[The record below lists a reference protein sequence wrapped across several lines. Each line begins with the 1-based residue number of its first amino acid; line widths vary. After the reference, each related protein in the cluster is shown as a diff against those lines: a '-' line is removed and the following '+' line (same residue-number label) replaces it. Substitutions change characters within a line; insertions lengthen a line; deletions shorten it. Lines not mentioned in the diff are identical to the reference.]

1 MARRKQIGAFFA
13 ALLAFCLWI
22 GGHYSPSRAV
32 EYIPGQANRIK
43 DLSQLNIS
51 EYGCPEKEL
60 LPTHPLAPPQPI
72 SKLKP
77 IPVGV
82 SIHINELPSI
92 SDTHNNFQLDGL
104 LTSTWCDPRIIS
116 DLPENEDKLVLFN
129 SAAEDWMGS
138 HWVPQLEFTNRVSE
152 AFYQTQTI
160 TLHRSGAVER
170 KARFEEGLGSE
181 FRLEKFPFDQQLLHL
196 YVQSFS
202 WDKTVLKL
210 VELGDVVSLSK
221 NSKLPEWKIKNL
233 GYVIR
238 NHDDPEQGSNEFSR
252 LSATITI
259 SRRSGHFIY
268 KIFLP
273 LGILT
278 FTSIFFL
285 AIPLEAFADRLAFI
299 SGLLFTTLAYQII
312 ITSSVPRVPY
322 LTLGDTYT
330 IFLFVFMVSEVFI
343 AYYIS
348 QTIAKEGAE
357 RVPTLERIMEIFLP
371 ATFLASQGLFAWIAL
386 S

>member
-1 MARRKQIGAFFA
+1 MARSKQIGMFIAS
-13 ALLAFCLWI
+13 LLAFCLCVV
-22 GGHYSPSRAV
+22 GHLPSRAI

-43 DLSQLNIS
+43 DLSQLNIA

-60 LPTHPLAPPQPI
+60 LPKSPLAPPQPI

-92 SDTHNNFQLDGL
+92 SDTYNKFQLDGL
-104 LTSTWCDPRIIS
+104 LTSTWCDPRTIS
-116 DLPENEDKLVLFN
+116 NIPEDQNTLVLFN
-129 SAAEDWMGS
+129 TAAEDWMGS

-160 TLHRSGAVER
+160 TLHRNGAVER

-202 WDKTVLKL
+202 WDKQIVKL

-233 GYVIR
+233 NYVIR

-252 LSATITI
+252 LSAAITI

-348 QTIAKEGAE
+348 QTIAKQGSEQ
-357 RVPTLERIMEIFLP
+357 VPTLERIMEVFLP
-371 ATFLASQGLFAWIAL
+371 TIFISSQALFAWIAL

>member
-1 MARRKQIGAFFA
+1 MARSKQIGVFIAS
-13 ALLAFCLWI
+13 LLAFCLCVV
-22 GGHYSPSRAV
+22 GHLPSRAI

-43 DLSQLNIS
+43 DLSQLNIA

-60 LPTHPLAPPQPI
+60 LPKSPLAPPQPI

-92 SDTHNNFQLDGL
+92 SDTYNKFQLDGL
-104 LTSTWCDPRIIS
+104 LTSTWCDPRTIS
-116 DLPENEDKLVLFN
+116 NIPEDQNTLVLFN
-129 SAAEDWMGS
+129 TAAEDWMGS

-160 TLHRSGAVER
+160 TLHRNGAVER

-202 WDKTVLKL
+202 WDKQVLKL

-233 GYVIR
+233 DYTIR

-259 SRRSGHFIY
+259 SRRSGHFVY

-348 QTIAKEGAE
+348 QTIANQGSEQA
-357 RVPTLERIMEIFLP
+357 PTLERIMEVFLP
-371 ATFLASQGLFAWIAL
+371 TIFISSQALFAWIAL
-386 S
+386 N

>member
-1 MARRKQIGAFFA
+1 MARSKQIGIFIA
-13 ALLAFCLWI
+13 ALLAVCLCA
-22 GGHYSPSRAV
+22 GGQPPTSAV

-43 DLSQLNIS
+43 DLSQLNIA

-60 LPTHPLAPPQPI
+60 LPNSPLAPPQPI

-92 SDTHNNFQLDGL
+92 SDTYNKFQIDGL
-104 LTSTWCDPRIIS
+104 LTSTWCDPRILS
-116 DLPENEDKLVLFN
+116 DIPEDQNKLVLFN
-129 SAAEDWMGS
+129 TAAEDWMGS

-160 TLHRSGAVER
+160 TLHRNGAVER

-181 FRLEKFPFDQQLLHL
+181 FRLEKFPFDQQLLRL

-202 WDKTVLKL
+202 WDKQVLKL

-233 GYVIR
+233 DYTIR

-259 SRRSGHFIY
+259 SRRSGHFVY

-348 QTIAKEGAE
+348 QTIANQGSEQ
-357 RVPTLERIMEIFLP
+357 VPTLERIMEVFLP
-371 ATFLASQGLFAWIAL
+371 TIFISSQALFAWIAL
-386 S
+386 N

>member
-1 MARRKQIGAFFA
+1 MARSKQIGVFIAS
-13 ALLAFCLWI
+13 LLAFCLCVV
-22 GGHYSPSRAV
+22 GHLPSRAI

-43 DLSQLNIS
+43 DLSQLNIA

-60 LPTHPLAPPQPI
+60 LPKSPLAPPQPI

-92 SDTHNNFQLDGL
+92 SDTYNKFQLDGL
-104 LTSTWCDPRIIS
+104 LTSTWCDPRTIS
-116 DLPENEDKLVLFN
+116 NIPEDQNTLVLFN
-129 SAAEDWMGS
+129 TAAEDWMGS

-160 TLHRSGAVER
+160 TLHRNGAVER

-202 WDKTVLKL
+202 WDKQVLKL

-233 GYVIR
+233 DYTIR

-259 SRRSGHFIY
+259 SRRSGHFVY

-348 QTIAKEGAE
+348 QTIANQGPEQ
-357 RVPTLERIMEIFLP
+357 VPTLERIMEVFLP
-371 ATFLASQGLFAWIAL
+371 TIFISSQALFAWIAL
-386 S
+386 N

>member
-1 MARRKQIGAFFA
+1 MARSKQIGIFIA
-13 ALLAFCLWI
+13 ALLAVCLCA
-22 GGHYSPSRAV
+22 GGQPPTSAV

-43 DLSQLNIS
+43 DLSQLNIA

-60 LPTHPLAPPQPI
+60 LPNSPLAPPQPI

-92 SDTHNNFQLDGL
+92 SDTYNKFQIDGL
-104 LTSTWCDPRIIS
+104 LTSTWCDPRILS
-116 DLPENEDKLVLFN
+116 DIPEDQNKLVLFN
-129 SAAEDWMGS
+129 TAAEDWMGS

-160 TLHRSGAVER
+160 TLHRNGAVER

-181 FRLEKFPFDQQLLHL
+181 FRLEKFPFDQQLLRL

-202 WDKTVLKL
+202 WDKQVLKL

-233 GYVIR
+233 DYTIR

-259 SRRSGHFIY
+259 SRRSGHFVY

-348 QTIAKEGAE
+348 QTIANQGPEQ
-357 RVPTLERIMEIFLP
+357 VPTLERIMEVFLP
-371 ATFLASQGLFAWIAL
+371 TIFISSQALFAWIAL
-386 S
+386 N

>member
-1 MARRKQIGAFFA
+1 MARSKHIGAFFA
-13 ALLAFCLWI
+13 ALLAVCLCA
-22 GGHYSPSRAV
+22 GGQPPTSAV

-43 DLSQLNIS
+43 DLSQLNIA

-60 LPTHPLAPPQPI
+60 LPKSPLAPPQPI

-92 SDTHNNFQLDGL
+92 SDTYNKFQIDGL
-104 LTSTWCDPRIIS
+104 LTSTWCDPRIIR
-116 DLPENEDKLVLFN
+116 DIPEDQNKLVLFN
-129 SAAEDWMGS
+129 TAAENWMGS

-160 TLHRSGAVER
+160 TLHRNGAVER

-202 WDKTVLKL
+202 WDKQVLKL

-233 GYVIR
+233 DYVIR

-252 LSATITI
+252 LSAAITI

-348 QTIAKEGAE
+348 QTIAKQGSEQ
-357 RVPTLERIMEIFLP
+357 VPTLERIMEVFLP
-371 ATFLASQGLFAWIAL
+371 TIFISSQALFVWIAL

>member
-1 MARRKQIGAFFA
+1 MARNKHIGAFLA
-13 ALLAFCLWI
+13 ALLAVCLCA
-22 GGHYSPSRAV
+22 GGQPPTSAV

-43 DLSQLNIS
+43 DLSQLNIA
-51 EYGCPEKEL
+51 EYGCPQIEL
-60 LPTHPLAPPQPI
+60 LPNSPLAPPQPI
-72 SKLKP
+72 SKIKP

-92 SDTHNNFQLDGL
+92 SDTYNKFQIDGL
-104 LTSTWCDPRIIS
+104 LTSTWCDPRILS
-116 DLPENEDKLVLFN
+116 DIPEDQNKLVLFN
-129 SAAEDWMGS
+129 TAAEDWMGS
-138 HWVPQLEFTNRVSE
+138 HWMPQLEFTNRVSE

-160 TLHRSGAVER
+160 TLYRNGAVER

-202 WDKTVLKL
+202 WDKQIVKL

-233 GYVIR
+233 DYVIR

-252 LSATITI
+252 LSAAITI

-348 QTIAKEGAE
+348 QTIAKQGSEQ
-357 RVPTLERIMEIFLP
+357 VPTLERIMEVFLP
-371 ATFLASQGLFAWIAL
+371 TIFISSQALFAWIAL

>member
-1 MARRKQIGAFFA
+1 MARSKQIGIFIA
-13 ALLAFCLWI
+13 ALLAVCLCA
-22 GGHYSPSRAV
+22 GGQPPTSAV

-43 DLSQLNIS
+43 DLSQLNIA

-60 LPTHPLAPPQPI
+60 LPNSPLAPPQPI

-92 SDTHNNFQLDGL
+92 SDTYNKFQIDGL
-104 LTSTWCDPRIIS
+104 LTSTWCDPRILS
-116 DLPENEDKLVLFN
+116 DIPEDQNKLVLFN
-129 SAAEDWMGS
+129 TAAEDWMGS

-160 TLHRSGAVER
+160 TLHRNGAVER

-202 WDKTVLKL
+202 WDKQIVKL

-233 GYVIR
+233 NYVIR

-252 LSATITI
+252 LSAAITI

-348 QTIAKEGAE
+348 QTIAKQGSEQ
-357 RVPTLERIMEIFLP
+357 VPTLERIMEVFLP
-371 ATFLASQGLFAWIAL
+371 TIFISSQALFAWIAL